1 MKLRRFISALT
12 AAAVLFS
19 FCCTAALNVYAAER
33 TVPVDIR
40 SAQAAVLVESS
51 TGRALCGLDENRRLP
66 IASVTKIM
74 VLLIAAEQIRD
85 GKLSFSDT
93 AVCSE
98 HANSMD
104 GSVIWLETGEEMSVG
119 DLVKSVVIA
128 SANDACVMLA
138 EHIAGSEEAF
148 VSEMNRRAAD
158 LGMKD
163 THFVNCVG
171 FDDKEHYSSARD
183 IAVMAAELRKY
194 NYYDEFLLT
203 RLDSVRTGTSRETQ
217 LLNTNKLIT
226 SYNGI
231 TGLKTG
237 TTEGA
242 GYCFCGTAK
251 RGNME
256 LTAVVLGCADDD
268 DRFAAAKNLL
278 DLGFDNYERVTP
290 RPDVAEL
297 TEIPVEGGV
306 KKGVDTRF
314 SEIPEMILEKGGGD
328 RLKYHYSRTEK
339 ISAPVGKGQILGYV
353 TITVDGEPIGTAK
366 IVAAE
371 TVERLTFAKCL
382 EYLLKAFFGVR

>member
-1 MKLRRFISALT
+1 MRAMRIISGFAAAITAILFLSGT
-12 AAAVLFS
+12 AAAEKTV
-19 FCCTAALNVYAAER
+19 TA
-33 TVPVDIR
+33 DIR
-40 SAQAAVLVESS
+40 TAQSAILVESS
-51 TGRALCGLDENRRLP
+51 TGKALCGLNENSRMP

-74 VLLIAAEQIRD
+74 TLLIAAENIED
-85 GKLSFSDT
+85 GRLSFSDI

-104 GSVIWLETGEEMSVG
+104 GSVIWLETGEEMEVG
-119 DLVKSVVIA
+119 DLVKSIVIA

-138 EHIAGSEEAF
+138 EHIAGSEEKF
-148 VSEMNRRAAD
+148 VGQMNAKAAD
-158 LGMKD
+158 LGMTN

-171 FDDKEHYSSARD
+171 YDDKEHYSSARD

-194 NYYDEFLLT
+194 NYFDEFLMT
-203 RLDSVRTGTSRETQ
+203 RLDSVRTGTTRETQ

-237 TTEGA
+237 TTDGA
-242 GYCFCGTAK
+242 GCCFCATAK

-256 LTAVVLGCADDD
+256 LTAVVLGCATDE
-268 DRFAAAKNLL
+268 DRFAAARSLL
-278 DLGFDNYERVTP
+278 DYGFDNYERVTP

-306 KKGVDTRF
+306 KSGADTRF
-314 SEIPEMILEKGGGD
+314 TEIPEMILEKGSGS
-328 RLKYHYSRTEK
+328 RIKYHYSRTES
-339 ISAPVGKGQILGYV
+339 IAAPVAKGQVLGYV
-353 TITVDGEPIGTAK
+353 TMTVDDEVIGTGK

-371 TVERLTFAKCL
+371 SVAELDFLTCL
-382 EYLLKAFFGVR
+382 GYIVRALFTF

>member
-1 MKLRRFISALT
+1 MRFIRIIAGLAAA
-12 AAAVLFS
+12 AAAVVFLGGS
-19 FCCTAALNVYAAER
+19 AAAEK
-33 TVPVDIR
+33 TVTADIK
-40 SAQAAVLVESS
+40 SAKAAILVESS
-51 TGRALCGLDENRRLP
+51 TGKALCGLNENSRMP

-74 VLLIAAEQIRD
+74 TLLIAAENIEDR
-85 GKLSFSDT
+85 KLSFSDT

-104 GSVIWLETGEEMSVG
+104 GSVIWLEVGEEMEVG
-119 DLVKSVVIA
+119 DLVKSIVIA

-138 EHIAGSEEAF
+138 EHIAGSEEKF
-148 VSEMNRRAAD
+148 VGQMNSKAAD
-158 LGMKD
+158 LGMTN

-171 FDDKEHYSSARD
+171 YDAPEHYSSARD

-194 NYYDEFLLT
+194 NYFDEFLMT

-237 TTEGA
+237 TTDGA
-242 GYCFCGTAK
+242 GCCFCATAK

-256 LTAVVLGCADDD
+256 LTAVVLGCATDD
-268 DRFAAAKNLL
+268 DRFAAAKSLL
-278 DLGFDNYERVTP
+278 DYGFDNYERVTP
-290 RPDVAEL
+290 HPDVAEL

-306 KKGVDTRF
+306 KGGVDTRF
-314 SEIPEMILEKGGGD
+314 SEIPEMILEKGSGS
-328 RLKYHYSRTEK
+328 RIKFHYSRAES
-339 ISAPVGKGQILGYV
+339 IAAPVAKGQVLGYV
-353 TITVDGEPIGTAK
+353 TMTVDDEVIGNGK

-371 TVERLTFAKCL
+371 SVAELDFAKCL
-382 EYLLKAFFGVR
+382 EYLLKAFFTF

>member
-1 MKLRRFISALT
+1 MKFRGIISTLT
-12 AAAVLFS
+12 AAAVFI
-19 FCCTAALNVYAAER
+19 TAAWSPGITAHAAEKSV
-33 TVPVDIR
+33 TADIK
-40 SAQAAVLVESS
+40 SAKAAVLVESS
-51 TGRALCGLDENRRLP
+51 TGMALCGLNENQRLP

-74 VLLIAAEQIRD
+74 VLLIAAERIRD
-85 GKLSFSDT
+85 GKLKFSDT

-138 EHIAGSEEAF
+138 EHIAGSEDAF
-148 VSEMNRRAAD
+148 VKEMNDRAAD
-158 LGMKD
+158 LGMKN

-171 FDDKEHYSSARD
+171 FDDKDHYSSARD

-194 NYYDEFLLT
+194 NYYDEFLMT
-203 RLDSVRTGTSRETQ
+203 RLDSVRTGTKRETP

-226 SYNGI
+226 AYNGI

-237 TTEGA
+237 TTDAA
-242 GYCFCGTAK
+242 GCCFCGTAK

-256 LTAVVLGCADDD
+256 LTAVVLGCKTDD

-278 DLGFDNYERVTP
+278 DLGFDNYERVIP

-306 KKGVDTRF
+306 KNGVDTRF
-314 SEIPEMILEKGGGD
+314 SEIPEMILEKGEGA
-328 RLKYHYSRTEK
+328 RIKYHYSRTEK
-339 ISAPVGKGQILGYV
+339 IAAPVEKGQILGYV
-353 TITVDGEPIGTAK
+353 TITVDGEPIANAK

-371 TVERLTFAKCL
+371 MVERLSFEKCV
-382 EYLLKAFFGVR
+382 EYLVREFFR